1 MNQMKRP
8 PCGCMAP
15 RNLPLTDLNATAY
28 RTYTTPYCGSVRIL
42 HSTQHAASPSA
53 AHASAPAEAEWTELG
68 QQMDKSLLMERDPIL
83 YFDDLPLYES
93 ELDDNGVSQLRV
105 KASAARRTA

>member
-1 MNQMKRP
+1 MKQSS
-8 PCGCMAP
+8 CGCTAP
-15 RNLPLTDLNATAY
+15 QDPPETDLNPVAY

-42 HSTQHAASPSA
+42 HSTQQAASPSA
-53 AHASAPAEAEWTELG
+53 AHAAAPAEAEWMELG
-68 QQMDKSLLMERDPIL
+68 QQMDKSLLMEREPIL

-105 KASAARRTA
+105 KASAAGGTA